1 MKNIFDFAIRLLG
14 FIPFAILSLIAALAL
29 WIKYMVNYSMY
40 GGEAI
45 AYTQKNTR
53 KTIQDV
59 FFEVK
64 KITVDKK

>member
-1 MKNIFDFAIRLLG
+1 MKNIFDLAIRLLG

-29 WIKYMVNYSMY
+29 WVKYMANYLMY

-45 AYTQKNTR
+45 AYTHKSTR
-53 KTIQDV
+53 KTIQEV

-64 KITVDKK
+64 KNTVDKK